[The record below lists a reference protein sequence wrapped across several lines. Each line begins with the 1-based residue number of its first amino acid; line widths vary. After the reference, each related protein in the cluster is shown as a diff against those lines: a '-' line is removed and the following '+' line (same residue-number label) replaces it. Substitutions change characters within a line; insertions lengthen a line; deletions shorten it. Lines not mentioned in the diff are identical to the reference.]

1 MTITL
6 NDPFTLPCGVI
17 LPNRIAKA
25 AMTEGLSD
33 KKLQATDRLANLY
46 RTWSEGGAGLLIT
59 GNVMIDQRVLE
70 RAGNVAI
77 YRRRRQS

>member
-1 MTITL
+1 MPVSL

-33 KKLQATDRLANLY
+33 KNLQATERLANLY
-46 RTWSEGGAGLLIT
+46 AQLAAELTGHKKNALYDRALLL
-59 GNVMIDQRVLE
+59 QK
-70 RAGNVAI
+70 
-77 YRRRRQS
+77 